1 MTSLLLP
8 VGPGR
13 TYRVDAARLQVDIWW
28 LHALMVLMGVAATAG
43 FTLRQ
48 LRVEPRRLIGLAH
61 LHALH
66 GLTAAVPL
74 LRIVACGRPSCR
86 VYDNLLAVRG
96 ALWRFHGVQP
106 GGVLGT
112 DLTAH

>member
-1 MTSLLLP
+1 M
-8 VGPGR
+8 
-13 TYRVDAARLQVDIWW
+13 DIWW
-28 LHALMVLMGVAATAG
+28 LHALMVLVWVAATAG

-48 LRVEPRRLIGLAH
+48 LRVEPSRLIGLAH

-66 GLTAAVPL
+66 GLTIAVPL
-74 LRIVACGRPSCR
+74 LRIVACGGPSRR

-112 DLTAH
+112 DLTTH

>member
-8 VGPGR
+8 VGPR
-13 TYRVDAARLQVDIWW
+13 CAYRVDAARLKVDIWW
-28 LHALMVLMGVAATAG
+28 LHALMVLVGVAATAG

-48 LRVEPRRLIGLAH
+48 LRVEPSRLVGLAH
-61 LHALH
+61 LHAFH
-66 GLTAAVPL
+66 RLTAVVPL
-74 LRIVACGRPSCR
+74 LRIVARGRPTCR

-112 DLTAH
+112 DLTTH